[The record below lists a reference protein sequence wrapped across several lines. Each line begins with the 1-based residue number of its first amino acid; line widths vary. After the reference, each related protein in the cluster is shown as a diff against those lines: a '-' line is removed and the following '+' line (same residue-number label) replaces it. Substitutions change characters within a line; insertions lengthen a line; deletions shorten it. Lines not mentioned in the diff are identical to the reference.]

1 MDGPWMAGGKIYRK
15 PLSSPKPKR
24 MIWLWDLKTRVL
36 AQKIQEILITFPE
49 LQFWDFFWNVIFQI
63 EMVIGV
69 YPTGPSRT
77 KEAA

>member
-1 MDGPWMAGGKIYRK
+1 
-15 PLSSPKPKR
+15 